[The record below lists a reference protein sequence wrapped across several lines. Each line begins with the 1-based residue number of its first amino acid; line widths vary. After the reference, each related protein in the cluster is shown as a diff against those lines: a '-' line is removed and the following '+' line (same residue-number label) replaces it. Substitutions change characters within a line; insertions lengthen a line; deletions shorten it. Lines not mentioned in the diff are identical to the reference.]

1 MNKCCDG
8 TRKVVVVKLSVQKKS
23 FMCEKKTGRIQG
35 FRILF
40 SFPFSVNSGITLFFK
55 VESDEVCL
63 RRFSISFNHLF
74 TATLFPLLG
83 PANKKESSWKM
94 GYEIYFH
101 VFFCFDF
108 FF

>member
-1 MNKCCDG
+1 
-8 TRKVVVVKLSVQKKS
+8 
-23 FMCEKKTGRIQG
+23 MCEKKKNGRIQG

-55 VESDEVCL
+55 VESDEADEVCL
-63 RRFSISFNHLF
+63 WRFSISFNHLF
-74 TATLFPLLG
+74 TATLFSLLG

-101 VFFCFDF
+101 GFFCFCF
-108 FF
+108 F